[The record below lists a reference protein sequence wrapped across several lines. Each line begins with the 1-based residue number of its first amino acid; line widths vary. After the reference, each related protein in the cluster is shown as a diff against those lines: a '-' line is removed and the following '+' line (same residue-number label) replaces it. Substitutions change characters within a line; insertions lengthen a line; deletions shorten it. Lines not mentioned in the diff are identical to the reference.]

1 MVRVT
6 EKQRY
11 DLVNRR
17 VGQSKHDN
25 EKALETLSTQR
36 RINDLADE
44 PIGFANSL
52 KMSKRI
58 GDLGQ
63 FDRNIEYTKGFLERS
78 EAAIFNISD
87 NLIRAKELAVAM
99 SNDTN
104 GPDSLEATAK
114 EIAEVMKEVIML
126 GNSQFNDRF
135 IFSGMRT
142 ETPTLNE
149 DGEYLG
155 DDGRILIPVDRQ
167 TYKPINVT
175 GRDLFDVTPEQRAK
189 GHMGMVES
197 LKVLYD
203 GLINNDRDM
212 IFRANDEIDYQIG
225 KTTNFQASIGAI
237 TNSLASLQKN
247 HELGRERMIEGRSKI
262 VDADMFQATSD
273 FKRTEAVLQST
284 LLASTKLLQPSL
296 LNFMQ

>member
-1 MVRVT
+1 M
-6 EKQRY
+6 
-11 DLVNRR
+11 
-17 VGQSKHDN
+17 
-25 EKALETLSTQR
+25 ALETLSTQR
-36 RINDLADE
+36 RINDLSDE

-175 GRDLFDVTPEQRAK
+175 GRDLFDVTQEQRAK

-203 GLINNDRDM
+203 GLVNNDRDM
-212 IFRANDEIDYQIG
+212 IFRASDEIDYQIG
-225 KTTNFQASIGAI
+225 KTTNFQASIGSI

-284 LLASTKLLQPSL
+284 LLASSKLLQPSL